1 MRLPTREKLLETI
14 DGIARR
20 SKSRPISQFTVDFID
35 LKGTLLDENIELY
48 TLDDLMATLMDKSLC
63 YRVVKVNSGSV
74 WCRGMWGICVIITLM
89 QDGEY
94 QTNIDADLMEKL
106 LEMTIIPNEEKG
118 Q

>member
-1 MRLPTREKLLETI
+1 MRLPTKEKLLETI
-14 DGIARR
+14 YGIARR

-35 LKGTLLDENIELY
+35 ENETLLDEKLELY

-74 WCRGMWGICVIITLM
+74 WCRGMWGLCVIITLM

-94 QTNIDADLMEKL
+94 
-106 LEMTIIPNEEKG
+106 
-118 Q
+118 